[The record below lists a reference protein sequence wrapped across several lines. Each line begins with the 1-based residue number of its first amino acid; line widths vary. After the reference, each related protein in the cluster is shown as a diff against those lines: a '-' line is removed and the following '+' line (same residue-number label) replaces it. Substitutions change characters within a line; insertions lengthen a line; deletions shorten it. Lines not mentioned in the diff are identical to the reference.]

1 MAHIR
6 NDEFT
11 LYTGFTSNGD
21 ENFAAFEAMKAS
33 GVPHRH
39 LHYGDPG
46 QHADV
51 TTNIQTW
58 FRNDDTVGEIKLP
71 FVTYYKSYEV
81 TDPVSRVPAIVIGG
95 AAIAAADWVAL
106 QNFAG

>member
-21 ENFAAFEAMKAS
+21 ENHAAYEFMKAS

-39 LHYGDPG
+39 LHYGDPS

-51 TTNIQTW
+51 VANIQTW
-58 FRNDDTVGEIKLP
+58 FRENTSITDIKLP
-71 FVTYYKSYEV
+71 FVTYYKSYQV
-81 TDPVSRVPAIVIGG
+81 TDPVSRVPEIVIGG
-95 AAIAAADWVAL
+95 AAIAATDWVAL